1 MTEEFD
7 KKGRAGEPAG
17 LEALDPTLKQALGE
31 FKASVHAWSEAEL
44 GRTRT
49 ARQGVV
55 HRTWRLAASW
65 SLAGL
70 MLAGTLGGGLY
81 ERHESQAR
89 AATAAV
95 EAARERAAAEQ
106 QAREQEQKEEEI
118 LASVDTEVSSEVPN
132 AMEPLA
138 ILGDETESQQ
148 KQ

>member
-1 MTEEFD
+1 MTEEFE
-7 KKGRAGEPAG
+7 KKSRATEPAAM
-17 LEALDPTLKQALGE
+17 EALDPTLKQALGE

-44 GRTRT
+44 HRPRTV
-49 ARQGVV
+49 RQTVV
-55 HRTWRLAASW
+55 HRTWRLAAGW

-70 MLAGTLGGGLY
+70 LLMGTLGGGLY
-81 ERHESQAR
+81 ERHQGQIR
-89 AATAAV
+89 AEA
-95 EAARERAAAEQ
+95 AAREAAHQREVAEQ